1 MSKADEMFE
10 KYSTK
15 KLKEYIWLKQFTMTE
30 AEYWRERYY
39 GNIK

>member
-10 KYSTK
+10 KTK

-30 AEYWRERYY
+30 TEYWREKYY